1 MESKDLL
8 NDLKTI
14 RDFKYIPSN
23 KDSKFTSIIIVTFNG
38 LEYTKLCIESIRKFT
53 EKESYE
59 IIVIDNNSTDG
70 TKEWISNESDLKV
83 IINKENLG
91 FTTACN
97 QGIRIARGDIL
108 LLNNDVIVTPRWLDN
123 LNKALYSAPNI
134 GAVGPVSNYVSNNQ
148 QIDVSYSNVYEML
161 KFADDYNISNNK
173 LWEYKI
179 KLIGY
184 CYLIKKEVI
193 DKVGVLDERFTP
205 GHYEDDD
212 ISIRILYSGYN
223 LLMCK
228 DTFIHHFGSASFK
241 KKDDLGVLISTNYYK
256 FIEKW
261 GFEIAFGAPVKWD
274 LINKINV
281 RNDERINILEL
292 GCGLGG
298 TLLELKNRYK
308 NANLYGIEENS
319 ILGRVSEGVFNVIID
334 DIRTAELPYQ
344 KRFFDYILLGDKIND
359 KEIKDKFTMY
369 LKVGGEII

>member
-8 NDLKTI
+8 NDLKAI
-14 RDFKYIPSN
+14 EDYKYIPSN

-53 EKESYE
+53 EKGSYE

-70 TKEWISNESDLKV
+70 TKEWISSQSDLKV
-83 IINKENLG
+83 IFNKDNLG
-91 FTTACN
+91 FTVACN
-97 QGIRIARGDIL
+97 EGISIAIGDIL
-108 LLNNDVIVTPRWLDN
+108 LLNNDVIVTPRWLEN
-123 LNKALYSAPNI
+123 LNEALYSDSNI

-148 QIDVSYSNVYEML
+148 QIDVSYSNVHEML
-161 KFADDYNISNNK
+161 KFSDDYNISDNK

-193 DKVGVLDERFTP
+193 AKVGVLDERFTP

-212 ISIRILYSGYN
+212 ISIRILRSGYN
-223 LLMCK
+223 LLLCK
-228 DTFIHHFGSASFK
+228 DTFVHHFGSASFK
-241 KKDDLGVLISTNYYK
+241 KKEDLGNLISTNYYK

-261 GFEIAFGAPVKWD
+261 GFEIAFGAPVKWE
-274 LINKINV
+274 LINKIV
-281 RNDERINILEL
+281 IKNDKKVNILEV

-308 NANLYGIEENS
+308 NLNLYGIEENS
-319 ILGRVSEGVFNVIID
+319 VVGKISKGVFNVIIG
-334 DIRTAELPYQ
+334 DIGNMELPYE
-344 KRFFDYILLGDKIND
+344 KDFFDYILLGDKISDRELTD
-359 KEIKDKFTMY
+359 KYSIY
-369 LKVGGEII
+369 LKGDGEII